1 MTTLQPGRNY
11 SVVLPQANAV
21 AFFRS
26 LPRWPSASK
35 QFQFSFSYLSPVAL
49 SALLPI
55 FFAVAL
61 TLLALVH
68 LIVRYSCRRQSTD
81 ARIKR
86 LSHSTPATLVQC
98 AFSSLILF
106 LIFTFTSL
114 TLLAN
119 ASLQF
124 ASLDAVDLIQAL
136 TGNLSLS
143 GFSFVDVALF
153 FRQRLV
159 QFDPSRAFGADNP
172 MNQFLPEFGARSL
185 STMHQYTLQNYPNL
199 NPLRTNL
206 QSLVSAIDHV
216 LRVVRRAVNLVYV
229 VLLIIILL
237 IASAPLLLFLVDA
250 FTLQNRRRIVRFLSH
265 LMFFLLPSFFCWACV
280 GVTAAVGMTVADVC
294 HMMHVYR
301 QALLGAAVSEP
312 NALLQSGFDCPATS
326 AVGVRERIQLAADSV
341 LQSELASS
349 TVKLLLNTSA
359 ETIAETAQWSGS
371 RVEDALNCSMQIEFS
386 GKLEDVVCSPAG
398 HAAIQGVYELFIGFL
413 GLSICLTVAGIASL
427 FGMQVARSLIVW
439 RGVKGRRFYVG
450 NESESSSSI
459 STVA

>member
-1 MTTLQPGRNY
+1 MTTLLPGVDYAR
-11 SVVLPQANAV
+11 VLEQSHAV

-26 LPRWPSASK
+26 LPRWPTASR
-35 QFQFSFSYLSPVAL
+35 QFEFSFAYLSPVAFT
-49 SALLPI
+49 ALLPI

-61 TLLALVH
+61 TLLLLVH
-68 LIVRYSCRRQSTD
+68 LLVRYSCRRESTE

-86 LSHSTPATLVQC
+86 LALSRPATLLQC

-119 ASLQF
+119 ATLQF
-124 ASLDAVDLIQAL
+124 AALDAVDLISAL
-136 TGNLSLS
+136 TNDLSLS

-153 FRQRLV
+153 FRRRLLD
-159 QFDPSRAFGADNP
+159 FDPAAALRADNP
-172 MNQFLPEFGARSL
+172 INQFLPEFGERSL
-185 STMHQYTLQNYPNL
+185 SAMHQYTIQNYPNL

-206 QSLVSAIDHV
+206 LSLVNAIDHV
-216 LRVVRRAVNLVYV
+216 LQVVRRAVTLVYV
-229 VLLIIILL
+229 VLLAIILL

-250 FTLQNRRRIVRFLSH
+250 FTVQNRRRVLRFLAH
-265 LMFFLLPSFFCWACV
+265 LTFFLLPSFFCWACV
-280 GVTAAVGMTVADVC
+280 GVTAAVGITVADVC
-294 HMMHVYR
+294 HMLHDYR
-301 QALLGAAVSEP
+301 HALLGNPVSEP

-359 ETIAETAQWSGS
+359 ESIAETARWSGN
-371 RVEDALNCSMQIEFS
+371 RVEVALNCSMQIQFS
-386 GKLEDVVCSPAG
+386 GKLESVVCSPAG
-398 HAAIQGVYELFIGFL
+398 HGALQGVYDLFIGFL
-413 GLSICLTVAGIASL
+413 GLSICLTLAGFASL

-439 RGVKGRRFYVG
+439 RGVKEPGLSMDDV
-450 NESESSSSI
+450 SDMTI
-459 STVA
+459 SAA